1 MTERTSSVR
10 LAAMILILAGIAVSL
25 VHIRRSEIVVRH
37 EIQHLQMQRVSLRRT
52 LWDQQVRIGYL
63 TAPREIRRRME
74 QLTMKARD
82 ENQRWVQR
90 SDDGE

>member
-37 EIQHLQMQRVSLRRT
+37 EIQHLQMQRVSLRRK